1 MNTSL
6 IINSTDSNG
15 KAYQK
20 SISNINPEKA
30 NATLGE
36 FAQMLNGLSTN
47 TYVNASR
54 VDKSDVTEEG
64 GGSGGGSTPA
74 KTEPTLTITVD
85 ESKFPL
91 GGTYTYDG
99 DGDIFAYASEGT
111 LYPLKISVNRTE
123 KTWATDYSGEG
134 GDYNLDVYL
143 CASEGTNYASKV
155 AHAQA
160 QHGPT

>member
-64 GGSGGGSTPA
+64 GGSGGSG
-74 KTEPTLTITVD
+74 KTEGVISLTITGD
-85 ESKFPL
+85 NNYR
-91 GGTYTYDG
+91 TYSIDYNG
-99 DGDIFAYASEGT
+99 DGELFIAMGQGAPYGATLTGHTLEVSNSGSSTAST
-111 LYPLKISVNRTE
+111 VASYVCARD
-123 KTWATDYSGEG
+123 TD
-134 GDYNLDVYL
+134 
-143 CASEGTNYASKV
+143 NYTAAIAAFYQGVK
-155 AHAQA
+155 
-160 QHGPT
+160 